1 MFRLIER
8 GCNMDIQSWK
18 DALADI
24 EAADRDTFAKL
35 SLVRFASFTGT
46 CINLEVDTDDLQN
59 WVIEKTNLIGQ
70 YLIPHFGNG
79 LSELN
84 VERRTGIDA
93 EQAWQSALGQLQMEM
108 PKASFDT
115 WVRDTQL
122 VSYENGLFVIGVRNT
137 YAREW
142 LESRLSSSVTRLLMG
157 IMNRSVDVRF
167 IVHGGIQTGLDTDSF
182 LRVRDTWN
190 KVLEKLSEKD
200 LPDEAVS
207 ILKKG
212 TLDGQNL
219 DACVLTVC
227 IPKEDHE
234 TLFISPENSQVVDWA
249 TDLLRAELDDTRI
262 KISLE
267 RTDEKDLEETG
278 DEIVELRAEEYDD
291 AYEGVAHPGRAVVLP
306 GYFRYWLRLL
316 GPTLAWLYVAF
327 RQTAYG
333 AGGRSGKQYGRFSGS
348 QIAANGGFCAR
359 SFWRRVK
366 KDETWAK
373 LTSLVTSETSTK
385 EWRPGNKPRRL
396 MRRYSVAMTLPLT
409 PDHTYALN
417 AWLKEKAGEVGPEA
431 ALRTAADTPVDELLT
446 AKKGEGRPQ
455 TVRQIVAGL
464 FGDRLAA
471 GQVSA
476 LATAIQSR
484 IMPPKKDTIHIPL
497 YFLENV
503 LPYMGPGPGW
513 MLTVLRDM
521 SFVNRNL
528 VTVAGGYREVAD
540 WMGMSRPMTVYEW
553 LHGKKAGKFKHPVIR
568 VYVREVAERRAAS
581 DFENAPRTFDVYQDD
596 IPHEVLEMALTDQDL
611 NDLFTRLSQDIYANV
626 TIGFTR
632 LSEDNYATV
641 TSEFTRFAQVIYASV
656 RVFNLLTSQDQS
668 LKPENKNLQ
677 PPGSFFSTKR
687 IAAKIEPGKIGAG
700 VGGSSWDFNKIL
712 ELNRVKPDLRST
724 FTDSCDPRSFVSWIL
739 YAYGP
744 EGQGVNDATAL
755 AVARLSQKPGEGAG
769 GAYDHLAEQAPQELY
784 NMLQQAIRGGYV
796 DNYHFQ
802 RAFSKLR
809 SEALQE
815 LSERLFGK

>member
-1 MFRLIER
+1 
-8 GCNMDIQSWK
+8 MDIQSWK

-24 EAADRDTFAKL
+24 EAADRDVFAKL

-59 WVIEKTNLIGQ
+59 WVIENTNLIGK
-70 YLIPHFGNG
+70 YLMPHFGNG

-122 VSYENGLFVIGVRNT
+122 LSYENGLFVIGVRNA

-167 IVHGGIQTGLDTDSF
+167 VVHGGIQTGLDTDGF
-182 LRVRDTWN
+182 LRVRDAWN
-190 KVLEKLSEKD
+190 KVLEKLGEKD

-207 ILKKG
+207 ILKRG
-212 TLDGQNL
+212 ALDGRNP
-219 DACVLTVC
+219 DAGVLTVC

-234 TLFISPENSQVVDWA
+234 TLFISIKNSQVVDWA
-249 TDLLRAELDDTRI
+249 TDLLRAELDDSRI

-267 RTDEKDLEETG
+267 RNDEKDLEETG

-348 QIAANGGFCAR
+348 QIASNGGFCAR

-385 EWRPGNKPRRL
+385 EWQPGNKPRRL

-409 PDHTYALN
+409 PEHTYALN
-417 AWLKEKAGEVGPEA
+417 AWLKEKAGEVDPEA
-431 ALRTAADTPVDELLT
+431 ALRAAADTPVNELLT

-464 FGDRLAA
+464 FGDRLAT

-513 MLTVLRDM
+513 MLTILRDM
-521 SFVNRNL
+521 SFVDRNL
-528 VTVAGGYREVAD
+528 VTVAGGYREVAG
-540 WMGMSRPMTVYEW
+540 WMGLSRPMTVYEW

-568 VYVREVAERRAAS
+568 VYVREVAERRAS
-581 DFENAPRTFDVYQDD
+581 SEFENAPRTFDVYQDD

-611 NDLFTRLSQDIYANV
+611 NDLFTRMSQDIYANV
-626 TIGFTR
+626 AIGFTR

-668 LKPENKNLQ
+668 LEPKNKNLQ
-677 PPGSFFSTKR
+677 PPGSFFSIKR

-712 ELNRVKPDLRST
+712 ELNRVKPDLRSA

-755 AVARLSQKPGEGAG
+755 AVARLAKKSGEGAG
-769 GAYDHLAEQAPQELY
+769 GAYDHLADLPPRELY
-784 NMLQQAIRGGYV
+784 SMLQQAIRGGYV

-809 SEALQE
+809 PEVLQE
-815 LSERLFGK
+815 LSERLFGNTAKA

>member
-1 MFRLIER
+1 
-8 GCNMDIQSWK
+8 MDIQSWK
-18 DALADI
+18 DTLVDI

-35 SLVRFASFTGT
+35 SLVRFTSFTGT
-46 CINLEVDTDDLQN
+46 CINLEVDTDDLQK
-59 WVIEKTNLIGQ
+59 WVIENTNLIGK

-84 VERRTGIDA
+84 VERRTGMDA

-122 VSYENGLFVIGVRNT
+122 VSYENGLFVIGIRNA

-167 IVHGGIQTGLDTDSF
+167 VVNGGIQTGLDTDGF
-182 LRVRDTWN
+182 LRVRDAWN
-190 KVLEKLSEKD
+190 KVLEKLGEKD
-200 LPDEAVS
+200 LPDEAIS
-207 ILKKG
+207 ILKRG
-212 TLDGQNL
+212 ALDGRNL
-219 DACVLTVC
+219 DVGVLMVC

-234 TLFISPENSQVVDWA
+234 TLFISLKNSQVVDWA
-249 TDLLRAELDDTRI
+249 TDLLRAELDDGRI

-291 AYEGVAHPGRAVVLP
+291 AYEEVAHPGRAVVLP

-333 AGGRSGKQYGRFSGS
+333 AGGRIGKQYGRFSGS

-385 EWRPGNKPRRL
+385 EWQPGNKPRRL

-409 PDHTYALN
+409 PEHTYALN
-417 AWLKEKAGEVGPEA
+417 AWLKEKAGEIGPEA
-431 ALRTAADTPVDELLT
+431 ALRTAADTPVNELLT

-484 IMPPKKDTIHIPL
+484 IMPTKKDTIHIPL

-521 SFVNRNL
+521 SFVDRNL

-581 DFENAPRTFDVYQDD
+581 DFENAPRTFEVYQDD
-596 IPHEVLEMALTDQDL
+596 VPHEILEMALTDQDL

-626 TIGFTR
+626 AIGFTR
-632 LSEDNYATV
+632 LSEDSYATV

-656 RVFNLLTSQDQS
+656 RVFNLLTSKNQS
-668 LKPENKNLQ
+668 LKTENNDLQ

-687 IAAKIEPGKIGAG
+687 IAAKIEPGKSGAG
-700 VGGSSWDFNKIL
+700 VGDSSWDFNKIL
-712 ELNRVKPDLRST
+712 EFNRVKPDLRSA
-724 FTDSCDPRSFVSWIL
+724 FTNSCDPRSFVSWIL
-739 YAYGP
+739 YAFGP
-744 EGQGVNDATAL
+744 EGRGINDATAL
-755 AVARLSQKPGEGAG
+755 TVARLTQKPDEGAG
-769 GAYDHLAEQAPQELY
+769 GAYDHLAEQPPRELY
-784 NMLQQAIRGGYV
+784 SMLQQAIRGGYV

-809 SEALQE
+809 PEALQE
-815 LSERLFGK
+815 LSERLFGKPARS

>member
-1 MFRLIER
+1 
-8 GCNMDIQSWK
+8 MDIQSWK

-35 SLVRFASFTGT
+35 SLVRFTSFTGT

-59 WVIEKTNLIGQ
+59 WVIENTNLIGG
-70 YLIPHFGNG
+70 YLLPHFGNS

-84 VERRTGIDA
+84 VERRNGMDA

-122 VSYENGLFVIGVRNT
+122 VSYEDGLFVIGVRNA

-142 LESRLSSSVTRLLMG
+142 LESRLSSSVTRLLTG

-167 IVHGGIQTGLDTDSF
+167 IVHGGIQTGLDTDEF
-182 LRVRDTWN
+182 LRVRDAWN
-190 KVLEKLSEKD
+190 KVLEKLGEKD
-200 LPDEAVS
+200 LPDDAVS
-207 ILKKG
+207 ILKRG
-212 TLDGQNL
+212 ALDGRSL
-219 DACVLTVC
+219 DAGVLTVC

-234 TLFISPENSQVVDWA
+234 TLFISLKNSQVVDWA

-262 KISLE
+262 NISVV
-267 RTDEKDLEETG
+267 RTDEKDLEESG

-385 EWRPGNKPRRL
+385 EWQPGNKPRRL

-409 PDHTYALN
+409 PEHTFALSE
-417 AWLKEKAGEVGPEA
+417 WLKEKAGEVGPEA

-455 TVRQIVAGL
+455 TVRQIVADL
-464 FGDRLAA
+464 FGDRLTA

-521 SFVNRNL
+521 SFVDRNL
-528 VTVAGGYREVAD
+528 VTVTGGYREVAD

-581 DFENAPRTFDVYQDD
+581 DFENAPRTFEVYQDD
-596 IPHEVLEMALTDQDL
+596 VPHEILEMALTDQDL

-626 TIGFTR
+626 AIGFTR

-656 RVFNLLTSQDQS
+656 RVFNLLTSQEQS
-668 LKPENKNLQ
+668 LEPKNKNLQ

-687 IAAKIEPGKIGAG
+687 IAAKIEPGKSGAG

-712 ELNRVKPDLRST
+712 ELNRVKPDLRSA
-724 FTDSCDPRSFVSWIL
+724 FTNSCDPRSFVSWIL
-739 YAYGP
+739 YAFGP
-744 EGQGVNDATAL
+744 EGRGINDATAL
-755 AVARLSQKPGEGAG
+755 AVARLAQKPGEGAG
-769 GAYDHLAEQAPQELY
+769 GAYDHLAEQPPRELY
-784 NMLQQAIRGGYV
+784 NMIQQAIRGGYV

-809 SEALQE
+809 PEALQE
-815 LSERLFGK
+815 LSERLFGKPARS